1 MASGVKPAAVLQ
13 GLRWWAQGAL
23 SDQAAVELLA
33 RSSGG
38 QLLRPG
44 VPWVRPCRRIGWYWL
59 DADALT
65 AHAATLPDG
74 PERHVLLLAALLV
87 DGDTSTRQHRHR
99 ADMRR
104 AAA

>member
-1 MASGVKPAAVLQ
+1 MASGITPAAVLQ

-23 SDQAAVELLA
+23 PDQAAVELLA

-38 QLLRPG
+38 RLLRPG
-44 VPWVRPCRRIGWYWL
+44 VPWVRPCRRPGWFWL

-65 AHAATLPDG
+65 AHAATRPDG
-74 PERHVLLLAALLV
+74 PQRDVLLLAALLV
-87 DGDTSTRQHRHR
+87 DGETSTRQHHR
-99 ADMRR
+99 ADTRR

>member
-1 MASGVKPAAVLQ
+1 MGSGVTPAGVLQ

-23 SDQAAVELLA
+23 PDQAAVELLA

-38 QLLRPG
+38 RLLRSG
-44 VPWVRPCRRIGWYWL
+44 VPWVRPCRQPGWYWL

-65 AHAATLPDG
+65 AHAATLRDG
-74 PERHVLLLAALLV
+74 PQRDVLLLAALLV
-87 DGDTSTRQHRHR
+87 EGDTVTRERSET
-99 ADMRR
+99 RR

>member
-1 MASGVKPAAVLQ
+1 MASGVTPVAVLQ

-23 SDQAAVELLA
+23 PDQAAVELLA

-38 QLLRPG
+38 RLLRPG
-44 VPWVRPCRRIGWYWL
+44 VPWVRACRRSGWYWL

-74 PERHVLLLAALLV
+74 PQRDVLLLAALLV
-87 DGDTSTRQHRHR
+87 GDTVTGERSET
-99 ADMRR
+99 RR